1 MKKLRIIEVKNV
13 DMMLL
18 QRQRQLLIAKLW
30 DDKDSELWGLV
41 EMLDEIE
48 DYALENEPFNV
59 LEDCSVHFSV
69 SVRKDDST
77 ANKSHWDEDE
87 KYPVKD
93 WQYEVANDDTR
104 IGYLEWIEHTKEQSE
119 D

>member
-48 DYALENEPFNV
+48 DYALENEPCNV
-59 LEDCSVHFSV
+59 LE
-69 SVRKDDST
+69 
-77 ANKSHWDEDE
+77 N
-87 KYPVKD
+87 
-93 WQYEVANDDTR
+93 
-104 IGYLEWIEHTKEQSE
+104 
-119 D
+119 

>member
-1 MKKLRIIEVKNV
+1 MKKLHIIEVKNV

-48 DYALENEPFNV
+48 DYALENEPCNV
-59 LEDCSVHFSV
+59 
-69 SVRKDDST
+69 
-77 ANKSHWDEDE
+77 
-87 KYPVKD
+87 
-93 WQYEVANDDTR
+93 
-104 IGYLEWIEHTKEQSE
+104 
-119 D
+119 

>member
-59 LEDCSVHFSV
+59 LED
-69 SVRKDDST
+69 
-77 ANKSHWDEDE
+77 
-87 KYPVKD
+87 
-93 WQYEVANDDTR
+93 
-104 IGYLEWIEHTKEQSE
+104 
-119 D
+119 

>member
-1 MKKLRIIEVKNV
+1 MKKLHIIEVKNV

-48 DYALENEPFNV
+48 DYALENEPYNV
-59 LEDCSVHFSV
+59 ME
-69 SVRKDDST
+69 
-77 ANKSHWDEDE
+77 E
-87 KYPVKD
+87 
-93 WQYEVANDDTR
+93 
-104 IGYLEWIEHTKEQSE
+104 
-119 D
+119 

>member
-1 MKKLRIIEVKNV
+1 MKKLHIIEVKNV

-48 DYALENEPFNV
+48 DYALENEPCNV
-59 LEDCSVHFSV
+59 LE
-69 SVRKDDST
+69 
-77 ANKSHWDEDE
+77 N
-87 KYPVKD
+87 
-93 WQYEVANDDTR
+93 
-104 IGYLEWIEHTKEQSE
+104 
-119 D
+119 

>member
-1 MKKLRIIEVKNV
+1 MKKLHIIEVKNV

-69 SVRKDDST
+69 SVSKDDST
-77 ANKSHWDEDE
+77 ANKME
-87 KYPVKD
+87 KKVLQIRQVKEEIKAL
-93 WQYEVANDDTR
+93 QGSSL
-104 IGYLEWIEHTKEQSE
+104 IHI
-119 D
+119 

>member
-1 MKKLRIIEVKNV
+1 MKKLHIIEVKNV

-48 DYALENEPFNV
+48 DYALENEPYNV
-59 LEDCSVHFSV
+59 LE
-69 SVRKDDST
+69 
-77 ANKSHWDEDE
+77 E
-87 KYPVKD
+87 
-93 WQYEVANDDTR
+93 
-104 IGYLEWIEHTKEQSE
+104 
-119 D
+119 

>member
-59 LEDCSVHFSV
+59 LGE
-69 SVRKDDST
+69 
-77 ANKSHWDEDE
+77 
-87 KYPVKD
+87 
-93 WQYEVANDDTR
+93 
-104 IGYLEWIEHTKEQSE
+104 
-119 D
+119 

>member
-30 DDKDSELWGLV
+30 NDKDSELWGLV

-48 DYALENEPFNV
+48 DYALENEPCNV
-59 LEDCSVHFSV
+59 LED
-69 SVRKDDST
+69 
-77 ANKSHWDEDE
+77 
-87 KYPVKD
+87 
-93 WQYEVANDDTR
+93 
-104 IGYLEWIEHTKEQSE
+104 
-119 D
+119 

>member
-30 DDKDSELWGLV
+30 NDKDSELWGLV

-48 DYALENEPFNV
+48 DYALENEPCNV
-59 LEDCSVHFSV
+59 LE
-69 SVRKDDST
+69 
-77 ANKSHWDEDE
+77 N
-87 KYPVKD
+87 
-93 WQYEVANDDTR
+93 
-104 IGYLEWIEHTKEQSE
+104 
-119 D
+119 

>member
-1 MKKLRIIEVKNV
+1 MKKLHIIEVKNV

-59 LEDCSVHFSV
+59 LGE
-69 SVRKDDST
+69 
-77 ANKSHWDEDE
+77 
-87 KYPVKD
+87 
-93 WQYEVANDDTR
+93 
-104 IGYLEWIEHTKEQSE
+104 
-119 D
+119 

>member
-1 MKKLRIIEVKNV
+1 MKKLHIIEVKNV

-59 LEDCSVHFSV
+59 LE
-69 SVRKDDST
+69 
-77 ANKSHWDEDE
+77 N
-87 KYPVKD
+87 
-93 WQYEVANDDTR
+93 
-104 IGYLEWIEHTKEQSE
+104 
-119 D
+119 

>member
-48 DYALENEPFNV
+48 DYALENEPRNV
-59 LEDCSVHFSV
+59 LED
-69 SVRKDDST
+69 
-77 ANKSHWDEDE
+77 
-87 KYPVKD
+87 
-93 WQYEVANDDTR
+93 
-104 IGYLEWIEHTKEQSE
+104 
-119 D
+119 

>member
-1 MKKLRIIEVKNV
+1 MKKLHIIEVKNV

-48 DYALENEPFNV
+48 DYALENEPRNV
-59 LEDCSVHFSV
+59 LED
-69 SVRKDDST
+69 
-77 ANKSHWDEDE
+77 
-87 KYPVKD
+87 
-93 WQYEVANDDTR
+93 
-104 IGYLEWIEHTKEQSE
+104 
-119 D
+119 